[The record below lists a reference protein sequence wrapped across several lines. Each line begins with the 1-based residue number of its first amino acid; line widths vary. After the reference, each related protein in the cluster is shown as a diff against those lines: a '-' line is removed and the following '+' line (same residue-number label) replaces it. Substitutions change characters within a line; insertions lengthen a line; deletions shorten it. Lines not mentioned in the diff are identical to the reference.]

1 LWPWGPEVSGYR
13 GSYVGQVDISIGEAD
28 HEDVAKGEV
37 DRMIQAALNKA
48 ALRGVEMICGRLAL
62 SSLVL
67 QNRL

>member
-1 LWPWGPEVSGYR
+1 M
-13 GSYVGQVDISIGEAD
+13 DISIGEAD

-48 ALRGVEMICGRLAL
+48 ALRGVEMIRGRLAL